1 MRLRKYAA
9 KGLLSYSAPN
19 RKEAVARFL
28 FLISSSLLFLSVEMK
43 DAPSKNIPL
52 RPSVRFPPS
61 FPWGLRGEAKIDSG
75 AGRRQKGTLLFL
87 STLLDVGVS

>member
-61 FPWGLRGEAKIDSG
+61 FPRGEAKIDSG